1 MVTVMIS
8 LCWFPGVLTEVGFA
22 KAFLTEECDDL
33 MSGLLV
39 LKVCFICNLVSK
51 LSLLLLLYNL
61 AYFVFLYTNR
71 GDCWIE
77 AVNAK
82 NIKKIGEELV
92 VAVISNKIC
101 SGKARI

>member
-39 LKVCFICNLVSK
+39 LKVCFICK
-51 LSLLLLLYNL
+51 LS
-61 AYFVFLYTNR
+61 F
-71 GDCWIE
+71 
-77 AVNAK
+77 
-82 NIKKIGEELV
+82 KI
-92 VAVISNKIC
+92 VAIVII
-101 SGKARI
+101 I